1 MRLVL
6 NSDSF
11 GAQLLKKH
19 I

>member
-11 GAQLLKKH
+11 GAQLSKKH